1 MDLTLKKMHY
11 ILILFEILR
20 KMKYNIFMMNKRK
33 QEGFKNE
40 IITVIPKKI
49 IDNLSINPLIKN
61 LYITDIGF
69 FPNAKYHY
77 RKREEGSK
85 THILI
90 YCTAG
95 KGFIKTEKKQQNLNK
110 GDILFIPANLAHNYG
125 SLADNSWDIYW
136 LHFAGENVGYYFKD
150 KLEEI
155 IISSPDLDKFPL
167 IFKLFNIL
175 LGTFNRG
182 FTQKNLIY
190 ASQTLGHLLAVIYFS
205 DNAKIRVDQQS
216 AYVEKTI
223 DYMQQN
229 LEKNLSLQELADLN
243 NLSKSQLTNVF
254 NEKTAY
260 SPIDFFIH
268 LKIKKACQLLDLTQ
282 LTVKEISQKLNYNDQ
297 YYFSR
302 IFKKIMGLAPSKY
315 RKVEKG

>member
-1 MDLTLKKMHY
+1 
-11 ILILFEILR
+11 
-20 KMKYNIFMMNKRK
+20 MKYNVFMMNKTK
-33 QEGFKNE
+33 QKGFKNE

-49 IDNLSINPLIKN
+49 IEKLSFNPLIKD

-69 FPNAKYHY
+69 FPKAKYHY
-77 RKREEGSK
+77 RKRKEGSK

-95 KGFIKTEKKQQNLNK
+95 KGFIKTEKRQQSINK
-110 GDILFIPANLAHNYG
+110 GDILFIPANLAHSYG

-136 LHFAGENVGYYFKD
+136 LHFTGKNAAFYFEN
-150 KLEEI
+150 KLAEI
-155 IISSPDLDKFPL
+155 IISSPELDKFSL

-175 LGTFNRG
+175 LETFNRG
-182 FTQKNLIY
+182 FSQKNLIY
-190 ASQTLGHLLAVIYFS
+190 ASQTLGHLLAAIYFS
-205 DNAKIRVDQQS
+205 DNAKTMVDQQA

-223 DYMQQN
+223 DYMQEN
-229 LEKNLSLQELADLN
+229 LEENLSLQDLADLN
-243 NLSKSQLTNVF
+243 NLSKSQLINVF
-254 NEKTAY
+254 NEKTSY

-268 LKIKKACQLLDLTQ
+268 LKIKKACQLLDLTK

-302 IFKKIMGLAPSKY
+302 IFKKIMGTAPSKY
-315 RKVEKG
+315 RKLEKG